1 MTIAAKRGYSMTSR
15 KFNLQLAALALCL
28 VVSLAGKTGPAA
40 AQAQPGD
47 VVAVVNGVELTEQTL
62 ALAASAFGPQLQQIP
77 EAQRR
82 KALIN
87 VIVDMT
93 LLAEAAKLE
102 NLDQT
107 DDFKAR
113 LNFLKTR
120 TLHDE
125 YLAQKIGGS
134 VTDAD
139 IQAEYDANIGNLE
152 TPTETR
158 ARHILVKTKEEGDAI
173 IADLDNGG
181 DFVELAKTK
190 STGPSGP
197 TGGDLG
203 YFTRERMVK
212 PFADAAFT
220 MEPGSHSK
228 APVQSQFGW
237 HVIKVEDRRQ
247 KPKPT
252 LEQMSNQIR
261 DGLVRERFTKEI
273 ADLKSRAVI
282 DIKNAADK

>member
-1 MTIAAKRGYSMTSR
+1 MTSR
-15 KFNLQLAALALCL
+15 KFSLQLASLALCL

-47 VVAVVNGVELTEQTL
+47 VVAVVNGVELTEQSL

-82 KALIN
+82 KALLN

-102 NLDQT
+102 NLDQS
-107 DDFKAR
+107 DDFKAQ
-113 LNFLKTR
+113 LEFLKTR
-120 TLHDE
+120 TLHDV
-125 YLAQKIGGS
+125 YLAQKIGTS
-134 VTDAD
+134 VTEAD
-139 IQAEYDANIGNLE
+139 IKAQYDANIGKLE
-152 TPTETR
+152 TPAETR
-158 ARHILVKTKEEGDAI
+158 ARHILVKTKEEGDAV
-173 IADLDNGG
+173 IAELDNGA

-197 TGGDLG
+197 NGGDLG
-203 YFTRERMVK
+203 YFTRDRMVK
-212 PFADAAFT
+212 PFADAAFA

-228 APVQSQFGW
+228 APVQSKFGW

-252 LEQMSNQIR
+252 LQQMAGQIR
-261 DGLVRERFTKEI
+261 DGLVRDKFAKEI
-273 ADLKSRAVI
+273 ADLKSRATI

>member
-1 MTIAAKRGYSMTSR
+1 MTSR
-15 KFNLQLAALALCL
+15 KFNLQLATLALCL

-62 ALAASAFGPQLQQIP
+62 AMAAATFGPQLQQIP

-93 LLAEAAKLE
+93 LLAEAAKLD

-113 LNFLKTR
+113 LEFLKTR

-125 YLAQKIGGS
+125 YLAQKIGRS

-173 IADLDNGG
+173 IAELDNGG

-197 TGGDLG
+197 NGGDLG
-203 YFTRERMVK
+203 YFTRDRMVK

-252 LEQMSNQIR
+252 LEQMSAQIR
-261 DGLVRERFTKEI
+261 DGLVRQRFTKEI
-273 ADLKSRAVI
+273 ADLKSRATI